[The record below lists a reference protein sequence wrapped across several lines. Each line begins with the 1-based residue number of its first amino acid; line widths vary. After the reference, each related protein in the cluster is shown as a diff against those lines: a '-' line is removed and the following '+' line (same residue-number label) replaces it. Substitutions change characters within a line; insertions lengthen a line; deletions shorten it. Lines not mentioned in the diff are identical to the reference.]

1 MLLNLQDSSAGV
13 VQQLM
18 VEVADLRRQLAEAAG
33 SARGTATVAAS
44 TSNSSSRAAAA
55 AAVVYVID
63 PAVTDEL
70 ERLHALVGYSQ
81 TSTHKTYSSRQHY
94 VRARVVSR

>member
-1 MLLNLQDSSAGV
+1 

-18 VEVADLRRQLAEAAG
+18 VEVADLRRQLAEAAAG
-33 SARGTATVAAS
+33 SHAAAAAARGTATVAN
-44 TSNSSSRAAAA
+44 TNNSSSSSRTAAAAA

-70 ERLHALVGYSQ
+70 ERLHALVSYYETLTPLMSF
-81 TSTHKTYSSRQHY
+81 Y
-94 VRARVVSR
+94 